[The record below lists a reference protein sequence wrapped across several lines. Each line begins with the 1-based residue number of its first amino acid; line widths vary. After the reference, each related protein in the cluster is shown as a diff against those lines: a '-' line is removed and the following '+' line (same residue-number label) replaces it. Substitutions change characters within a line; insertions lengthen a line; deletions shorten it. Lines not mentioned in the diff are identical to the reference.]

1 MKITKFLSLLLLS
14 LVVLGACSNTEKR
27 TTQTSK
33 SKTAQNSKLKD
44 DIKQSSADS
53 TTPEVSAPAS
63 QVENTA
69 TEHDLDIDAI
79 NHGDITTLIGTWQNG
94 RGETL
99 AIAADGTCIY
109 TSSDGDIVS
118 HYKIQTVPD
127 SDKTSKI
134 PYADIKFES
143 VGGAALGLYKIGFS
157 NPDGDQSDISKPRVS
172 ISQSAGDYPAD
183 AYFYR
188 LN

>member
-1 MKITKFLSLLLLS
+1 MKKTKFLSLLLLS
-14 LVVLGACSNTEKR
+14 FVVLGACSNTEKR

-53 TTPEVSAPAS
+53 TTPEVSAPAL

-99 AIAADGTCIY
+99 AIAADGT
-109 TSSDGDIVS
+109 
-118 HYKIQTVPD
+118 
-127 SDKTSKI
+127 
-134 PYADIKFES
+134 
-143 VGGAALGLYKIGFS
+143 
-157 NPDGDQSDISKPRVS
+157 RV
-172 ISQSAGDYPAD
+172 
-183 AYFYR
+183 
-188 LN
+188 